1 MTLHAAMRE
10 VLAAAGKPLTPR
22 QVADEVNRRGPP
34 YQRADMGPVGSG
46 QISARA
52 RTCPH
57 LFDVAD
63 GEISLIST
71 GSVALEFR
79 LTASAH
85 VVKPRAIE
93 SVPTPKQSP
102 SDVELALLEPAQF
115 RSANEIDADVPDQFG
130 LYALRARSLAVLPEF
145 YRSVAEERE
154 STLIYIGDATGQTLK
169 KRFLRNELRGRG
181 HGTFFRSI
189 GAVLGYRPLVG
200 SLVGKANQRNYRF
213 SPTDTV
219 AIVEWINDNLEVSWV
234 AFDEGVHEVQVAII
248 RRHGPLLNL
257 RDNPRALRELSALRA
272 QCCAIAQGVASEED
286 TTTL

>member
-1 MTLHAAMRE
+1 MTLHAAVRE
-10 VLAAAGKPLTPR
+10 VLAAAGEPLTPR
-22 QVADEVNRRGPP
+22 QVADEVNRRGL
-34 YQRADMGPVGSG
+34 YQRADLRPIGSG

-52 RTCPH
+52 RNYPH

-63 GEISLIST
+63 GKISLIST
-71 GSVALEFR
+71 GSVAPELR
-79 LTASAH
+79 CTACALA
-85 VVKPRAIE
+85 VKPRTIE
-93 SVPTPKQSP
+93 RMPTPRQAP
-102 SDVELALLEPAQF
+102 SDVKHTLLEPTHF
-115 RSANEIDADVPDQFG
+115 RSAKEVDADVPDQFG
-130 LYALRARSLAVLPEF
+130 LYAIRARSLVVIPEP

-154 STLIYIGDATGQTLK
+154 STLIYIGEATGQTLR

-189 GAVLGYRPLVG
+189 GAVLGYRPVAG

-219 AIVEWINDNLEVSWV
+219 AIVNWINDNLEVSWV
-234 AFDEGVHEVQVAII
+234 AFDEGVHDVEVALI

-272 QCCAIAQGVASEED
+272 QCCAIAQGVASEKD
-286 TTTL
+286 ATIL